1 MEETEPRA
9 LGRAERLR
17 LGTQPV
23 RWGIISTARIN
34 ERVLPEVEDSEQV
47 ELLAVASRS
56 QSAAD
61 DYAARDEFPRAYG
74 SYEALLADQDVEAVY
89 IPLPNSLH
97 VEWTIRALEAGKHV
111 LCEKPLDRRAAQV
124 ARAFDAAERARLILT
139 EGFMYRHHPQTRR
152 VEELVATG
160 AIGELRV
167 LRSSFGFMLDRLE
180 DVRLRADLDGGSLM
194 DVGCYC
200 VSASR
205 LLAGEPETAIGR
217 QVTAPSGVDV
227 RFSGMLVF
235 AGGVMGLFDC
245 GLDVPDNSLLEVVGS
260 QGTLRVPAP
269 FLIPEPSIE
278 LSRGG
283 VTERIQVP
291 QAGAYRLEFEDMST
305 AIRAGG
311 EPLLG
316 RADALGQA
324 RVIEALYRSADRGGE
339 LVAIPP
345 ETNILTSN

>member
-1 MEETEPRA
+1 MEV
-9 LGRAERLR
+9 G
-17 LGTQPV
+17 GQPV

-34 ERVLPEVEDSEQV
+34 ERVFPELEDSAQV

-56 QSAAD
+56 QAAAD
-61 DYAARDEFPRAYG
+61 AYSAREEIPRAYG
-74 SYEALLADQDVEAVY
+74 SYEALLADPDVEAVY

-111 LCEKPLDRRAAQV
+111 LCEKPLDRRVAQV
-124 ARAFDAAERARLILT
+124 ARAFDAAERAGLILT

-152 VEELVATG
+152 VQELLAAG

-167 LRSSFGFMLDRLE
+167 LRSSFGFTLDGRE

-205 LLAGEPETAIGR
+205 LIAGEPEVALGR
-217 QVTAPSGVDV
+217 QVVAPSGVDV

-235 AGGVMGLFDC
+235 RGGVVAHFDC
-245 GLDVPDNSLLEVVGS
+245 GLDVPDNSLVEAVGS
-260 QGTLRVPAP
+260 EGMLRVSTP
-269 FLIPEPSIE
+269 FLITDPSIE
-278 LSRGG
+278 LSRDGA
-283 VTERIQVP
+283 TERIEIP
-291 QAGAYRLEFEDMST
+291 PAGSYRLEFEDMSA
-305 AIRAGG
+305 AIRGG
-311 EPLLG
+311 DGPLLG

-324 RVIEALYRSADRGGE
+324 RAIEALYRSAGRGGE
-339 LVAIPP
+339 PVALSP
-345 ETNILTSN
+345 EMNILTSN